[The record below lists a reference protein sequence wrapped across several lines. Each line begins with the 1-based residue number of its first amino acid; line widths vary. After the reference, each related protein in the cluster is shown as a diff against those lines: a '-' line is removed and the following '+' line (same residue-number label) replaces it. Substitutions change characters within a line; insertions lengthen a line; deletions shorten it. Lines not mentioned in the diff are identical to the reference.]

1 MTFQQQHRAGLGYG
15 AIHPADP
22 DGRARGRRRVRVGQG
37 QMPAAFIA
45 GMPTTSPNSA
55 KACDVSGSATM
66 QRARRAASVFMR
78 GRYPSVRAN
87 APHGAQVRRHGRA
100 RPFGVAGLQR
110 LHDGQMLGPRLHR
123 ALRQALDVAQ
133 RARRRAS
140 AIIAAMDLLPQ

>member
-45 GMPTTSPNSA
+45 GMLHHFAEFGEGLRCQRFGDDATRQARGVSLHAADTP
-55 KACDVSGSATM
+55 ACART
-66 QRARRAASVFMR
+66 RA
-78 GRYPSVRAN
+78 
-87 APHGAQVRRHGRA
+87 GAQVRRHGRA

-123 ALRQALDVAQ
+123 ALRQAHR